1 MQKQGLREREKSLQS
16 VLSLWAGSRWLPECD
31 AERTARRDSIHGNP
45 QNRGVSAGNTPR
57 E

>member
-1 MQKQGLREREKSLQS
+1 MQKQGLREREIALQS